1 MLYLFLLGS
10 SFFEALQRAS
20 TIHTECKKWLASSG
34 GQQTTALHIMEEMTS
49 RQEKGVQRLYKW
61 TVDACRSTS
70 SGSGMTPMDSDLLP
84 VAVSHLQKTRPSLI
98 QDVIDEYCQARRTYL
113 TRSFLDALT
122 LGGM

>member
-1 MLYLFLLGS
+1 
-10 SFFEALQRAS
+10 
-20 TIHTECKKWLASSG
+20 
-34 GQQTTALHIMEEMTS
+34 MTS
-49 RQEKGVQRLYKW
+49 RQEKGVQRLYRW

-98 QDVIDEYCQARRTYL
+98 QDVIDEYCQARRTFL

-122 LGGM
+122 LGGMQSLKLYFVKTQSFLTSNWKKYHAFEIQWGTYFVNFST